1 VLKVQHIEIKPFIS
15 VSEVSK
21 RSLEIKNIAKNTT
34 RSEEIIEMHESLMI
48 LLHALEKV
56 LSDDLYK
63 DLETLDAKVLS
74 QMR

>member
-1 VLKVQHIEIKPFIS
+1 MLKVQHIEIKPFIS